1 MSENPPPP
9 PGEAPPPRRDF
20 DPRRRSPFPPKEPL
34 PAEPLGCAGVLGLAV
49 LGLFSFLLTIGVIAS
64 TIASSQPVVGAVIV
78 IVAIVALFVIR
89 KRAGPSR
96 PLGAVIVGVGVA
108 IAVFGGCM
116 LILATMKLDFR

>member
-1 MSENPPPP
+1 MTENPPPP
-9 PGEAPPPRRDF
+9 PEDAPPRQPDF
-20 DPRRRSPFPPKEPL
+20 DPRRRSMFPPKEPL
-34 PAEPLGCAGVLGLAV
+34 PAEPLGFAGVLGLAL

-64 TIASSQPVVGAVIV
+64 TIASSQPIAGAVIV
-78 IVAIVALFVIR
+78 LVAIIALFVIR
-89 KRAGPSR
+89 KRSGPSR